1 MNDRTVNG
9 GAWRLGLGAMLALS
23 LACGSTAP
31 PVVDAIRVERGPL
44 VLELDGDPNG
54 LWWDQNSETL
64 LVTDDCESRILE
76 WSDSRGFGTYAEL
89 AEASPAGAGLGQLVR
104 VEGGDLV
111 FTRLGFGTEGGVSIL
126 PLQGEVRNV
135 PGLDVARR
143 RIGLTKATDG
153 TLYVAWFVSL
163 DTGER
168 EGAVGQLSLDG
179 TEREVMTGLTKP
191 VGVLA
196 LDDRLFVSD
205 QDTGQILM
213 APRTDPRAVTVFAT
227 VEQPDLL
234 AEGPAGSIFSGSS
247 AGRVYRIDS
256 AGVASEFQSGLRHVR
271 GVAYDPAGQRLFVA
285 EHDPAEADVAQ
296 HALHILPVN

>member
-1 MNDRTVNG
+1 MNGKAVSSGTR
-9 GAWRLGLGAMLALS
+9 RLGLGAVLALS
-23 LACGSTAP
+23 LACGSTAR
-31 PVVDAIRVERGPL
+31 PVGDAIRVERGPL

-54 LWWDQNSETL
+54 LWWDANSETL
-64 LVTDDCESRILE
+64 LVTDDRESRILE
-76 WSDSRGFGTYAEL
+76 WSDSRGFGTHAEL
-89 AEASPAGAGLGQLVR
+89 PEASPAGAGLGQLVR
-104 VEGGDLV
+104 APGGDLV
-111 FTRLGFGTEGGVSIL
+111 VTRLGFGTEGGVSIL
-126 PLQGEVRNV
+126 PLRGEVRNV

-168 EGAVGQLSLDG
+168 VGAVGQLSLDG
-179 TEREVMTGLTKP
+179 TEPEVMTGLTKP

-196 LDDRLFVSD
+196 VDDRLFVSD

-227 VEQPDLL
+227 VEEPDLL
-234 AEGPAGSIFSGSS
+234 AEGPAGSIFSGSATGS
-247 AGRVYRIDS
+247 VYRIDS
-256 AGVASEFQSGLRHVR
+256 AGVASELQSGLRQVR

-285 EHDPAEADVAQ
+285 EHDPAEANVAR